1 MGIRLVFDTDIGTD
15 VDDCLALAVILGSPE
30 FELIGVTCVYGDV
43 ELRARMVAK
52 LLGLAGRTGIPIMTG
67 ASQPLLGIKPVYWA
81 GHEGVGLLEPGDR
94 APIAGEHAVD
104 YLVRVV
110 RESPGQIHLLAV
122 GPLTNVALAMRRD
135 PSFARNL
142 AHLTIMG
149 GAVRGDRLDLPLAE
163 HNIACDPEA
172 AHIVFGGGAPMTVV
186 PLDVTTRVAIR
197 AAGVEQLRSTGG
209 AFQTAVADQVARY
222 PRFAQTGATSLHDPL
237 AVAAI
242 VQPDLLTTTDLR
254 LEVETQGRLT
264 TAMTLARRATADA
277 PANAA
282 VALEVDVAAAESFIV
297 DRIVTAPTT

>member
-1 MGIRLVFDTDIGTD
+1 
-15 VDDCLALAVILGSPE
+15 
-30 FELIGVTCVYGDV
+30 
-43 ELRARMVAK
+43 
-52 LLGLAGRTGIPIMTG
+52 
-67 ASQPLLGIKPVYWA
+67 
-81 GHEGVGLLEPGDR
+81 LLEPGDQ
-94 APIAGEHAVD
+94 APIAGDHAVD
-104 YLVRVV
+104 YLIRVV

-149 GAVRGDRLDLPLAE
+149 GAVRGGDRLDLPLAE
-163 HNIACDPEA
+163 HNIVCDPEA
-172 AHIVFGGGAPMTVV
+172 AHIVFSGGARMTVV

-197 AAGVEQLRSTGG
+197 AGGVERLRSTGG
-209 AFQTAVADQVARY
+209 AFQAAVADQVVRY
-222 PRFAQTGATSLHDPL
+222 PRYAQTGATYLHDPL
-237 AVAAI
+237 AAAAI
-242 VQPDLLTTTDLR
+242 VQPDLLATTDLR

-297 DRIVTAPTT
+297 DRIVAAPTI